1 MSPARQ
7 HVRRKPITGP
17 LVKSIIFI
25 VVTGLATAI
34 LGVSIA
40 NTGVSNT
47 NSYNAVF
54 SDTTGLI
61 PGSDVDIA
69 GVRVGEV
76 NSVNV
81 VDRNL
86 ALVNF
91 SVQSDRT
98 LPSSVTATIYY
109 LNLVG
114 QRYINLAQSAG
125 PVNGTLPPG
134 GTIPLSQTTPP
145 LNLTALF
152 NGFQPLFQALS
163 PNEVNQLSGEIIQV
177 LQGEGGTLQTMIA
190 SIGSL
195 TTALAAKDKVI
206 VAVIDNLN
214 SVLKTIN
221 SRGNDLS
228 DLITTL
234 QELVSGL
241 AADRQPIGNAISAL
255 SQLTSATAGLLQVGN
270 APLQQSITQLGRLS
284 GNLAAASPTV
294 NTFLH
299 NLPIK
304 LNDIAR
310 LTTYGSWLNFY
321 ECSVALSGVKSSY
334 GGSPPTGIPVTASRC
349 KS

>member
-1 MSPARQ
+1 MSPVRQ
-7 HVRRKPITGP
+7 HIRRKSIAGP

-25 VVTGLATAI
+25 LVTGLATAI
-34 LGVSIA
+34 LGISIA
-40 NTGVSNT
+40 NTSVSNAV
-47 NSYNAVF
+47 SYNAIF
-54 SDTTGLI
+54 TDTTGLI
-61 PGSDVDIA
+61 AGSDVDIA

-76 NSVNV
+76 NSISVVN
-81 VDRNL
+81 RNL
-86 ALVNF
+86 AEVNF
-91 SVQSDRT
+91 SVDAGRT

-114 QRYINLAQSAG
+114 QRYLNLAQSAG

-163 PNEVNQLSGEIIQV
+163 PGQVNQLSGEIIQV
-177 LQGEGGTLQTMIA
+177 LQGEGGTLQTMIS

-206 VAVIDNLN
+206 DGVIDNLN
-214 SVLKTIN
+214 SVLQTVN
-221 SRGNDLS
+221 SRGDDLS

-241 AADRQPIGNAISAL
+241 AADRQPIGNAISSL
-255 SQLTSATAGLLQVGN
+255 SQLTTATAGLLQVAN
-270 APLQQSITQLGRLS
+270 PPLQADITQLGRLS

-294 NTFLH
+294 NTFLK
-299 NLPIK
+299 NLPLK
-304 LNDIAR
+304 LTDIAR
-310 LTTYGSWLNFY
+310 LASYGSWLNFY
-321 ECSVALSGVKSSY
+321 ECGVVLSGVKSSY
-334 GGSPPTGIPVTASRC
+334 GGAPPTGIPVTASRC
-349 KS
+349 KT